1 MKSFQHQKFVEV
13 ESSVCLVGQA
23 LEERA
28 LAWSSPFKLA
38 KMITIWPQNRCI
50 SPGLAGNRDFVFPLR
65 MACLHPPSSSDVG
78 SSKGAKLLLWAA
90 SQCTLQRILLKKKL
104 FEMKD
109 IFAIAGGFLDKK

>member
-1 MKSFQHQKFVEV
+1 MKSFQHQKVL

-78 SSKGAKLLLWAA
+78 SSKGG
-90 SQCTLQRILLKKKL
+90 QTITLGRKPVYSSKDFAQKKTF